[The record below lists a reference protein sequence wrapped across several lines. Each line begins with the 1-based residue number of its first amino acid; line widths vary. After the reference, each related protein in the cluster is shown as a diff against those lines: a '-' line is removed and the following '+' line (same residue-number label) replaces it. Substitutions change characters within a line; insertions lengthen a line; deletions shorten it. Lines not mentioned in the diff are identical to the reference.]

1 MRKNIISLDHVSYTI
16 PYGDTILEDI
26 DFTLAEGQFL
36 GILGHNGTGKTTLL
50 DIILGNKQISTG
62 RVDVLGENPHSADR
76 KNKQDIAFLSQ
87 DVTIKGDLSIH
98 DFFKFHSAFYPNY
111 SKEDELTLLE
121 TFGLTRELKVGALST
136 GQQKKV
142 QIVAGLATR
151 PKLILIDEITAVLDP
166 EARDIF
172 FKELIK
178 AKEKYSPAILL
189 ATNIAEDL
197 IGNADRVLFIAGKC
211 GIEHE
216 PREIPKLFN
225 LKLAA

>member
-1 MRKNIISLDHVSYTI
+1 MRKTIISLEHVSYTI
-16 PYGDTILEDI
+16 PYGDNILKDI
-26 DFTLAEGQFL
+26 HFTLDEGQFL

-62 RVDVLGENPHSADR
+62 EIQVLGEDPHSADR

-87 DVTIKGDLSIH
+87 DVSIKGDLSIH

-111 SKEDELTLLE
+111 SKDDELTLLE
-121 TFGLTRELKVGALST
+121 IFGLTRDLKVGSLST

-142 QIVAGLATR
+142 QIIAGLATR

-166 EARDIF
+166 EARNIF
-172 FKELIK
+172 FKELVK
-178 AKEKYSPAILL
+178 VKEKYSPAILL

-197 IGNADRVLFIAGKC
+197 IGSADRVLFIAEKC
-211 GIEHE
+211 GIEHD
-216 PREIPKLFN
+216 PQEIPKLFN
-225 LKLAA
+225 LGKAA